1 MAKERARTSQW
12 RSLVL
17 VSVGALGLG
26 AGAAWGV
33 LFEPSQG
40 LDVGSP
46 ASITYPLKA
55 LDYSD
60 GQSADITVRLPQ
72 DGSIDVEQTGKIT
85 DSRCK
90 TGGTVKSGEVLASVQ
105 GAPVIALATSV
116 PFYRSLVIG
125 DSGEDVAALKTA
137 LESLGH
143 LKGESVSSNKL
154 DRVTLDALEL
164 LNKQALSKAH
174 KEADTAASAVT
185 TQLAQSDIKPLKS
198 FDPAG
203 YAWLPQETVT
213 VTECLKALGQTHDGS
228 TFARISTT
236 NPTVTVQFPEVLV
249 DGERTLTFEG
259 VEIAVDGQGI
269 IAPDQVSTITESQS
283 FIVAQLQDE
292 SAQDLKLQGQYELKQ
307 PLTVYAVPPAALKL
321 VTPENGCVF
330 SGTNPGSSHAVKLLS
345 SSLGLTYV
353 QFEQG
358 VQVPKNVVINPLEDQ
373 QCG

>member
-40 LDVGSP
+40 LDVGSA

-72 DGSIDVEQTGKIT
+72 DGSIDIEQTGKIT

-90 TGGTVKSGEVLASVQ
+90 AGGTVKSGEELASVQ

-125 DSGEDVAALKTA
+125 DSGEDVAALNAA

-143 LKGESVSSNKL
+143 LKGESVSSNRL
-154 DRVTLDALEL
+154 DRATLDSLEL
-164 LNKQALSKAH
+164 LNKQALSKAQ
-174 KEADTAASAVT
+174 KDADTAASAVIT
-185 TQLAQSDIKPLKS
+185 QSDIKPLKS

-249 DGERTLTFEG
+249 DGERTLTIEG
-259 VEIAVDGQGI
+259 VEIAVDGQGN
-269 IAPDQVSTITESQS
+269 IAPEQVSTITESQS

-292 SAQDLKLQGQYELKQ
+292 SAQEVKLQGQYELKQ
-307 PLTVYAVPPAALKL
+307 PLTVYAVPPSALKL
-321 VTPENGCVF
+321 SGPEGGCVF
-330 SGTNPGSSHAVKLLS
+330 SDENAGSSHAVKLLS

-358 VQVPKNVVINPLEDQ
+358 AQVPKSVVINPLEDQ